1 MDIKYFDISRIIT
14 ISVHVERPERRIQ
27 WIDAKPIKKFW
38 GLYNTGN
45 FKPAGYYYSGHFDE
59 KLFTE
64 QEIRDMGYKVY
75 SRDERI
81 NENVVIKSHVS
92 IELEQNNS
100 VIVNFETEAEMLEWV
115 DKIITSSD
123 KTYYKT
129 IVYK

>member
-14 ISVHVERPERRIQ
+14 ISVHGERPERRIQ

-45 FKPAGYYYSGHFDE
+45 FKPAGYYYGNFDE

-81 NENVVIKSHVS
+81 SENVVIKSHVS